1 MARYVTQA
9 RYAINL
15 REWILATYATDLK
28 TTAKYPLGFRRAY
41 AAHLGCKFTKRFNR
55 DIDNALALIK
65 RANYFTIGDVT

>member
-15 REWILATYATDLK
+15 REWALETYAVDLK
-28 TTAKYPLGFRRAY
+28 TTVKYPQGFRHAY
-41 AAHLGCKFTKRFNR
+41 AKHLGCKFTKRLNR

-65 RANYFTIGDVT
+65 RANHFTIGDVT